1 MQVPR
6 DTAEMLDWDDLRF
19 FLELCRAGSR
29 ARAARRLRVD
39 ETTVARRLE
48 RLERELGAPLV
59 ERAPGRIVLT
69 DAGEAVRASA
79 ERMEEPAL
87 AVERRSADPQLSG
100 PVRIAAPELLGQ
112 HFVLRA
118 LLAVRARH
126 PRIALELVT
135 GLQRLDVRRRE
146 ADIAVR
152 TVRPTES
159 SLVVRRVA
167 KLAVATYVRHGDR
180 RSAPPAVL
188 GYVDGVKL
196 PLKTV
201 EDRGPLPVAL
211 RTNAMPMM
219 VEAVRLGWGAAD
231 LPCFVADSA
240 AGLQRAFPDEPAQLL
255 DVWLV
260 VHAQSQRTPR
270 IRAVVDELA
279 RAFRQDGALLSAGA
293 ATRRPRKP

>member
-1 MQVPR
+1 MQGGR
-6 DTAEMLDWDDLRF
+6 DTVRMLDWDDLRF

-48 RLERELGAPLV
+48 RLQREVGAPLV
-59 ERAPGRIVLT
+59 ERVPGRIVLT
-69 DAGEAVRASA
+69 GAGETVRACA
-79 ERMEEPAL
+79 EQMEEPAL
-87 AVERRSADPQLSG
+87 AVERRSADSQLEG
-100 PVRIAAPELLGQ
+100 RVRVAAPELLGQ

-118 LLAVRARH
+118 LLEVRARH
-126 PRIALELVT
+126 PRIALELVA

-146 ADIAVR
+146 ADVAVR
-152 TVRPTES
+152 TVRPTEA

-167 KLAVATYVRHGDR
+167 KLAIATYVRRGER
-180 RSAPPAVL
+180 RSTPPAVL

-196 PLKTV
+196 PIRTI
-201 EDRGPLPVAL
+201 EDRGPFPVAL

-219 VEAVRLGWGAAD
+219 IEAVRLGWGAAD
-231 LPCFVADSA
+231 LPCFVADPA
-240 AGLQRAFPDEPAQLL
+240 AGLQRAFPDEPPQLL

-260 VHAQSQRTPR
+260 VHAQSQQTPR

-279 RAFRQDGALLSAGA
+279 RAFRRDAAQLSAGA
-293 ATRRPRKP
+293 NAA

>member
-1 MQVPR
+1 
-6 DTAEMLDWDDLRF
+6 MLDWDDLRF

-29 ARAARRLRVD
+29 AGAARKLRVD

-59 ERAPGRIVLT
+59 ERSPGRIALT
-69 DAGEAVRASA
+69 SAGEIARTSA
-79 ERMEEPAL
+79 ERMEDPAL
-87 AVERRSADPQLSG
+87 AVERQSADPQLSG
-100 PVRIAAPELLGQ
+100 RVRIAAPEMLGQ

-152 TVRPTES
+152 TIRPIES
-159 SLVVRRVA
+159 SLVCRRVA
-167 KLAVATYVRHGDR
+167 KLAVATYVRRGDR
-180 RSAPPAVL
+180 RPGPAAVL

-196 PLKTV
+196 PLQSV
-201 EDRGPLPVAL
+201 EDRGSLPIAL
-211 RTNAMPMM
+211 RTNAMATML
-219 VEAVRLGWGAAD
+219 EAVRLGWGAAD
-231 LPCFVADSA
+231 LPCFVADSES
-240 AGLQRAFPDEPAQLL
+240 GLQRAFPEEPPQLL

-270 IRAVVDELA
+270 IRAIVDELA
-279 RAFRQDGALLSAGA
+279 RAFREHAALLAAGA
-293 ATRRPRKP
+293 SPRPPRQPQRRIS

>member
-1 MQVPR
+1 MQDAR
-6 DTAEMLDWDDLRF
+6 DTVGMVDWDDLRF
-19 FLELCRAGSR
+19 FLALCRAGSR

-48 RLERELGAPLV
+48 RLEREVGGPLV
-59 ERAPGRIVLT
+59 ERTPGRVVLT
-69 DAGEAVRASA
+69 ELGETVRASA
-79 ERMEEPAL
+79 EQMEEPAL

-100 PVRIAAPELLGQ
+100 RVRIAAPELLGQ
-112 HFVLRA
+112 YFVLRA

-126 PRIALELVT
+126 PGIALELVT

-167 KLAVATYVRHGDR
+167 KLAVATYVQRGER
-180 RSAPPAVL
+180 RTPAVL

-196 PLKTV
+196 PLDAI
-201 EDRGPLPVAL
+201 EDRAALPVAL
-211 RTNAMPMM
+211 RTNAMPTM

-231 LPCFVADSA
+231 LPCFVAGSVP
-240 AGLQRAFPDEPAQLL
+240 GLQRVAPDEPPQML

-260 VHAQSQRTPR
+260 VHADSQRTPR
-270 IRAVVDELA
+270 IRAVLDELA
-279 RAFRQDGALLSAGA
+279 AAFRRDAALLGAGGSAA
-293 ATRRPRKP
+293 RRRRQT